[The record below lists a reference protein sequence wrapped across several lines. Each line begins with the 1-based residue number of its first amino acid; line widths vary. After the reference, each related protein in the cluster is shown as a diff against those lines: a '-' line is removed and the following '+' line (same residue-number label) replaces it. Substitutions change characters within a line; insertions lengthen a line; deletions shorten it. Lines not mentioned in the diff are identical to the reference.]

1 MRDVFIWLAIG
12 GLLVA
17 VLVGGAAVDA
27 RLRGHADEQPARQAS
42 SGDPELGRLKFRE
55 YGCGACHTVAGVPGA
70 MGKVGPG
77 LNDLRTRYYL
87 AGRLENTQ
95 ANLEEWIRHPQ
106 KVEPGTL
113 MPDTGV
119 SAEDAAHITA
129 YLYSL
134 R

>member
-1 MRDVFIWLAIG
+1 MRDVFTWIAIA
-12 GLLVA
+12 GLLA
-17 VLVGGAAVDA
+17 AILAGGAAVDA
-27 RLRGHADEQPARQAS
+27 RFRGHADERPARPPS
-42 SGDPELGRLKFRE
+42 SGDPKLGRLKIRE

-70 MGKVGPG
+70 MGKVGPR
-77 LNDLRTRYYL
+77 LDDLATRYYL
-87 AGRLENTQ
+87 AGRLPNTQ
-95 ANLEEWIRHPQ
+95 AHLEEWIRHPQ